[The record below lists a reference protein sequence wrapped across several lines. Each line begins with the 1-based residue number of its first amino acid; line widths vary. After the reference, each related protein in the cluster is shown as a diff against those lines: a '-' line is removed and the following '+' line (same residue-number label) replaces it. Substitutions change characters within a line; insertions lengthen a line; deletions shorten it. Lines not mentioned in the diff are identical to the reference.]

1 MRSAI
6 LMNCFSLAI
15 SYFQRSFKIVFVR
28 FDYEFN
34 AKLVDVKI
42 ELQNSSKSALTVVV
56 NTLETIN
63 GVDVTG
69 SVFLETEPGNYT
81 SFISRTVDLCKMLKD
96 RNVDP
101 LSRSIYQD
109 LQRYG
114 KLFKECPIQKGTY
127 TLQDYVVDEELL
139 PSFLPET
146 NFKFSLRLSKPKNQM
161 IFKGSF
167 YGRIDKSKGFNNLKL
182 FSMG

>member
-1 MRSAI
+1 MLSHPVAHGW
-6 LMNCFSLAI
+6 
-15 SYFQRSFKIVFVR
+15 RSFKIVFVR
-28 FDYEFN
+28 FDYEVN

-63 GVDVTG
+63 DVDVTG

-81 SFISRTVDLCKMLKD
+81 SLISRTVDLCKMLKD

-109 LQRYG
+109 MQRYG
-114 KLFKECPIQKGTY
+114 KLFKECPIQRGTY

-139 PSFLPET
+139 PSFLPEA